1 MATFPVPERVP
12 LPFNVRLSQELI
24 DDISELADRHK
35 TTKSRIV
42 RGLLQ
47 QSLEQ
52 IKDGS
57 VSGRSRDRE
66 QVDG

>member
-1 MATFPVPERVP
+1 MATFPIPERVP

-24 DDISELADRHK
+24 DDITELADRHQ
-35 TTKSRIV
+35 TTKSRII

-57 VSGRSRDRE
+57 NQEANG
-66 QVDG
+66 

>member
-24 DDISELADRHK
+24 NDISALADRHQ

-42 RGLLQ
+42 RGLLH
-47 QSLEQ
+47 QSLEELKKGISQ
-52 IKDGS
+52 NGDG
-57 VSGRSRDRE
+57 
-66 QVDG
+66 

>member
-1 MATFPVPERVP
+1 MATFSAPERVP

-24 DDISELADRHK
+24 DDISALAVRHN
-35 TTKSRIV
+35 TTKSRII

-52 IKDGS
+52 
-57 VSGRSRDRE
+57 VRE
-66 QVDG
+66 SA